1 MNLLRPFSL
10 AMLLTVAA
18 CAGGDEQT
26 TDQKPTVEKAAKAT
40 KTSAVA
46 PPLKDKMPNLTNDD
60 NIALVP
66 SPVETE
72 KALRKAGIDKKLSD
86 LISNRELDLKNQ
98 NLDNAAVRTGVV
110 IADMLLTVKTADKPT
125 LESHLNKIRVGMKQ
139 LGGGDDIDVTIQDLQ
154 ERVKADAV
162 NRDKLLHELD
172 ELSGAVIPELKFN
185 GQERIVPLIQA
196 GSWLEGA
203 NLVAKAVKNEPT
215 TEAADIL
222 LKQPAVV
229 DYFIKYVRTTG
240 KEKAPA
246 PITAKL
252 DASLSTLKV
261 LAEKKEPFT
270 PEDIDAVIAVTD
282 DVLNLL

>member
-1 MNLLRPFSL
+1 MDLLRPFSL
-10 AMLLTVAA
+10 AILLVASA
-18 CAGGDEQT
+18 CSGGDEPT
-26 TDQKPTVEKAAKAT
+26 TDQKPTVEKQ
-40 KTSAVA
+40 SAVA
-46 PPLKDKMPNLTNDD
+46 PPLKDKMPDLTSDD

-86 LISNRELDLKNQ
+86 LISNRELDVKNQ

-110 IADMLLTVKTADKPT
+110 IADMLLTVKTADKAT
-125 LESHLNKIRVGMKQ
+125 LESHLSKIQVGMKQ
-139 LGGGDDIDVTIQDLQ
+139 LGGGDDIAVTIEDLQ

-185 GQERIVPLIQA
+185 GQNRIVPLIQA

-203 NLVAKAVKNEPT
+203 NLVAKAVQDEQNYA
-215 TEAADIL
+215 AADAL

-240 KEKAPA
+240 KDKAPA

-270 PEDIDAVIAVTD
+270 PEDIESVITVTN
-282 DVLNLL
+282 DVLALL